1 LAATTADEPA
11 AAEISFLRG
20 WAAGGGVGVAA
31 VAALA
36 FALGGESGLLD
47 FINHGVREAC
57 HKART
62 TIAEAL
68 PARNQ
73 KIPRSRRNLLAKNS
87 RCRLNASCP
96 VKKTMSQSNAAP
108 LSAEGGSQSLVF
120 VVDDSAMLVEFAA
133 MVLESAG
140 YAVKQ
145 FTEPGNLLKALGES
159 ARRPALLVTDY
170 DMGPH
175 AMNGLDLIVHCHEIH
190 PSMKAILASGTVD
203 GSVTL
208 HHPARV
214 DRFLSKPYPPAQLK
228 AMVAD
233 LLK

>member
-1 LAATTADEPA
+1 
-11 AAEISFLRG
+11 
-20 WAAGGGVGVAA
+20 
-31 VAALA
+31 
-36 FALGGESGLLD
+36 
-47 FINHGVREAC
+47 
-57 HKART
+57 
-62 TIAEAL
+62 
-68 PARNQ
+68 
-73 KIPRSRRNLLAKNS
+73 
-87 RCRLNASCP
+87 
-96 VKKTMSQSNAAP
+96 MSQSNAAP
-108 LSAEGGSQSLVF
+108 PSAESGSPSLIF

-145 FTEPGNLLKALGES
+145 FTEPGILLKALGES

-170 DMGPH
+170 DMGAH